1 MAADVELFEF
11 SRFEPVAVV
20 RRMDELARSLDGW
33 VNLQPNLEPDDV
45 PTSGLGVLSIFSA
58 RGPAI
63 PLLTWTP
70 GERGRRGTTPAEIG
84 IQHPAGSRAVPI
96 LRERGIDVPPGWIVL
111 QDNPKRGLVV
121 RPSAEAGPGEIVEWL
136 LRATAALCPYELP
149 TSWLATVHRR

>member
-1 MAADVELFEF
+1 MAGDVELIEF

-33 VNLQPNLEPDDV
+33 VNLQPNIEPDDA
-45 PTSGLGVLSIFSA
+45 PSSGLGVLSIFSA

-70 GERGRRGTTPAEIG
+70 GQRGRRGPTPAEIG

-96 LRERGIDVPPGWIVL
+96 LRERGVAVPTGWNVV

-121 RPSAEAGPGEIVEWL
+121 RPAAETAPAEVVDWL
-136 LRATAALCPYELP
+136 LRATPALCPYELP
-149 TSWLATVHRR
+149 TSWLAMIYRR

>member
-1 MAADVELFEF
+1 VPTDVEVFEF

-20 RRMDELARSLDGW
+20 RRMEELARSLDGW
-33 VNLQPNLEPDDV
+33 INLQPNLEPDDV
-45 PTSGLGVLSIFSA
+45 PSSGLGILSIFSA

-70 GERGRRGTTPAEIG
+70 GERSRRGTTPAEVG
-84 IQHPAGSRAVPI
+84 IQHPAGSRAVPL
-96 LRERGIDVPPGWIVL
+96 LRDRGIDVPPGWTVV

-121 RPSAEAGPGEIVEWL
+121 RPSAEAGPTDIVEWL